1 MYKQGGAVTDI
12 APLMVDKVANRVK
25 NRRSVHDVLSSP
37 TWILDVGEGL
47 TLQGLAQFTA
57 R

>member
-1 MYKQGGAVTDI
+1 MYKQGAAVADI